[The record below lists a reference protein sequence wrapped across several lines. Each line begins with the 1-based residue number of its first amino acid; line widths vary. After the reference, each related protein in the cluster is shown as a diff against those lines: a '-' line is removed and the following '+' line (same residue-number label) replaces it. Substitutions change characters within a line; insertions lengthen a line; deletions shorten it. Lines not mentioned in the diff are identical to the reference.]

1 MEAVKG
7 PGRMTSLSENNHQP
21 WLWFV
26 HMFALIFVFL
36 AAVIRARIKRRHY
49 GLEDTVLLISHI
61 LYLAYWIV
69 LLVAILSSLGKSGE
83 ISSRVD
89 IAKVSRLIFASRIV
103 LTLVLCTVK
112 LSSVLLIYNI
122 FIKSVDPSCVSLYVI
137 IGFIAAQGVVGPIT
151 ISAGCSLD
159 WIPLAGDKS
168 ACSNIVPRWII
179 FTTFETML
187 ECAPVFRVVSRVLNL
202 QVATKTKVFVIV
214 AFLTRLIVL
223 VPAWIHLVC
232 YRRFLQHGSDN
243 IGIVST
249 IISEELWAS
258 VALVSTSIPVLMR
271 VAKKFSVS
279 REIGETTARGSR
291 SNKSRATKKTPNPS
305 FEMASANGHG
315 NWQPHKNQ
323 EASYLHRDNY
333 SVAVFPRK
341 LAPESITST
350 SESHVG
356 ILREIQVEISSL
368 HIAKSGPRSPTV
380 L

>member
-21 WLWFV
+21 WLWFA

-83 ISSRVD
+83 ISSRVN

-179 FTTFETML
+179 FTTLETML
-187 ECAPVFRVVSRVLNL
+187 ECAPVFRVVSQVLNFSL
-202 QVATKTKVFVIV
+202 S
-214 AFLTRLIVL
+214 FLFFQTLL
-223 VPAWIHLVC
+223 C

-323 EASYLHRDNY
+323 EASYRHRDNY
-333 SVAVFPRK
+333 SVAVLPRK

-350 SESHVG
+350 SESQVG